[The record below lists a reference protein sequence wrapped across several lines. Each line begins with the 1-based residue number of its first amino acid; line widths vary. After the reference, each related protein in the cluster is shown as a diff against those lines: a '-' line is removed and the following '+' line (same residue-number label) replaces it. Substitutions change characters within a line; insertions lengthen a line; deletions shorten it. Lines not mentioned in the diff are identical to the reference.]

1 MKRQILRIFFLSTL
15 LTAPVFAG
23 YDDPFTD
30 GINEGAIGH
39 YDDPFTDGIN
49 EGAIGHY
56 DDPFTDGINEG
67 AISW

>member
-1 MKRQILRIFFLSTL
+1 MNTKINYLKNMKRQILRIFFLSTL

-39 YDDPFTDGIN
+39 YDDPFTD
-49 EGAIGHY
+49 
-56 DDPFTDGINEG
+56 
-67 AISW
+67 